1 MDKAV
6 IKWILLIISINIGE
20 EGKIMNKK
28 KKKIGSLIMASIIS
42 VATVAQTFSVSTF
55 AYSSYERIA
64 GVNRYETSKLVSN
77 RNQSDTVVVAS
88 GENFADALSSVN
100 LSNKYGAS
108 TILTNGNT
116 DIINTLKARNVKK
129 IFLVGGVNSIPQNL
143 ENKLK
148 ESFNDV
154 ERIAGVN
161 RYETSR
167 KTIKR
172 TGYTKLGVASGKT
185 FPDALSASAL
195 LKQEDYGL
203 LLVDGDHSYTVP
215 EGTTVEYTFGG
226 SRTIVQNGG
235 ERINGT
241 SRFET
246 AVKISNMVK
255 DPKSMAVVSGD
266 NYADALS
273 ATNLVISEGAIVMP
287 VQKYPYY
294 DVIRKAR
301 QVDKVYF
308 IGGENSVSNETASR
322 IIQKGV
328 GGIDKPSAGE
338 DYDTDELTSD
348 QQKLLDDIEERG
360 KRIIDDIEKVEDAID
375 TLRNINWPS
384 AQDFADRVEEIQDM
398 IQKIRDDIKDLGD
411 LDIGSPSDI
420 INEIKDN
427 LIDKLTS
434 RLLDAIKKL
443 IGIRR

>member
-1 MDKAV
+1 
-6 IKWILLIISINIGE
+6 
-20 EGKIMNKK
+20 
-28 KKKIGSLIMASIIS
+28 
-42 VATVAQTFSVSTF
+42 
-55 AYSSYERIA
+55 
-64 GVNRYETSKLVSN
+64 
-77 RNQSDTVVVAS
+77 
-88 GENFADALSSVN
+88 
-100 LSNKYGAS
+100 
-108 TILTNGNT
+108 
-116 DIINTLKARNVKK
+116 
-129 IFLVGGVNSIPQNL
+129 
-143 ENKLK
+143 
-148 ESFNDV
+148 
-154 ERIAGVN
+154 
-161 RYETSR
+161 
-167 KTIKR
+167 
-172 TGYTKLGVASGKT
+172 
-185 FPDALSASAL
+185 
-195 LKQEDYGL
+195 
-203 LLVDGDHSYTVP
+203 
-215 EGTTVEYTFGG
+215 
-226 SRTIVQNGG
+226 
-235 ERINGT
+235 
-241 SRFET
+241 
-246 AVKISNMVK
+246 MVK

-273 ATNLVISEGAIVMP
+273 ATNLVISEDAIVMP

-308 IGGENSVSNETASR
+308 VGGENSVSNETASR

-411 LDIGSPSDI
+411 LDIGSPGDI